1 MKKRIFLLTAVAV
14 IALFTLCACGN
25 QNTNTAPNTP
35 NQSTG
40 QTEQNN
46 DDNKKPNSESENTTT
61 ATDGTYSKSRSQT
74 IKEAIDSEMSDAREI
89 WVMVNGDMAYIALD
103 IASEDSTGEAA
114 DVKEQAAQIALNA
127 DNKLTDVYVSADADT
142 LTRVKDTFKDLTD
155 GKPISGLSTEITNL
169 FTRIT
174 PTASSK

>member
-25 QNTNTAPNTP
+25 QNTNTPPTTP

-74 IKEAIDSEMSDAREI
+74 IKEAIDSEMSGRSG
-89 WVMVNGDMAYIALD
+89 NLGH
-103 IASEDSTGEAA
+103 
-114 DVKEQAAQIALNA
+114 
-127 DNKLTDVYVSADADT
+127 
-142 LTRVKDTFKDLTD
+142 
-155 GKPISGLSTEITNL
+155 GKRRYGLYRL
-169 FTRIT
+169 GYCFRGQHR
-174 PTASSK
+174 